1 MRLVE
6 FESWSIRAPKFF
18 SEKNKTFLILLQMF
32 SKLISSAEPKHQ
44 KVSVV
49 QSEDRSTE
57 PKRFPD
63 DFPVEIINLVFSLL
77 ELKDH
82 FYCSQVSKRFRDIC
96 QDESVQNSLCE
107 RININ
112 AKNVSSRHLQSVFGE
127 KCKDIRLRFS
137 TLERNLILTKISK
150 VNILDSEDGETKDT
164 KDVEV
169 ASQEVLQI
177 NPLYHSYL
185 YTLNLKSS
193 AIEKISSQIG
203 HPLKSLDL
211 SNFRIFGLNLDKC
224 EANCEVL
231 EYLIGSCHCLEEVS
245 LHDLNLR
252 L

>member
-1 MRLVE
+1 MRLAQ

-112 AKNVSSRHLQSVFGE
+112 AKNVSSRYLQSVFGE

>member
-1 MRLVE
+1 
-6 FESWSIRAPKFF
+6 
-18 SEKNKTFLILLQMF
+18 MF

-44 KVSVV
+44 KVSVI

-57 PKRFPD
+57 PKRFPE
-63 DFPVEIINLVFSLL
+63 DFPPELINEIFSLL

-82 FYCSQVSKRFRDIC
+82 FYCAQVSKTFRDIC
-96 QDESVQNSLCE
+96 KDVFVQNSLCE

-112 AKNVSSRHLQSVFGE
+112 AKNVSSRLLQSVFGE
-127 KCKDIRLRFS
+127 KCKQVHFRFA
-137 TLERNLILTKISK
+137 TVERDLILSKITKVKYID
-150 VNILDSEDGETKDT
+150 LEEGGETKD
-164 KDVEV
+164 VVV
-169 ASQEVLQI
+169 ASQEGLQVH
-177 NPLYHSYL
+177 PLYHSYL

-203 HPLKSLDL
+203 QPLKSLDL
-211 SNFRIFGLNLDKC
+211 SDFRIFGLNLDKC

-252 L
+252 

>member
-1 MRLVE
+1 
-6 FESWSIRAPKFF
+6 
-18 SEKNKTFLILLQMF
+18 MF

-44 KVSVV
+44 KVSKI

-57 PKRFPD
+57 PKRFPK

-82 FYCSQVSKRFRDIC
+82 FYCAQVSKSFRNIC

-127 KCKDIRLRFS
+127 KCKSVHFRFA
-137 TLERNLILTKISK
+137 TLERNLILSKITKKYID
-150 VNILDSEDGETKDT
+150 LEDGETKD
-164 KDVEV
+164 VAV
-169 ASQEVLQI
+169 ASQEGLEI
-177 NPLYHSYL
+177 HPLYHTHSYL

-252 L
+252 